1 MTRLSNL
8 AGLDNILKQVR
19 EIVFFP
25 IELSELYIHL
35 GISPPSGLLLHGPSG
50 CGKTTLANAIAGELG
65 LPYFKVLIQNFLF
78 YS

>member
-1 MTRLSNL
+1 MSRPSTRLSNL
-8 AGLDNILKQVR
+8 AGLDNVIKQVR

-25 IELSELYIHL
+25 MELPELYHHL

-65 LPYFKVLIQNFLF
+65 IPFLKV
-78 YS
+78 